1 MSNEREDVRLITHVT
16 YMVKKSCIQH
26 RWPNGPPAAADGESR
41 ERLAGLLGNLL
52 YLKKVQSW
60 PTPEL
65 SISVGYNPDHRIT
78 ILPTHWFCESLG
90 YLSRYLC
97 GASYSVLAV
106 LNFDFNISGSVPPT
120 IRNRVELA

>member
-41 ERLAGLLGNLL
+41 ERLAGLLDNPL
-52 YLKKVQSW
+52 YLTKVQSW

-65 SISVGYNPDHRIT
+65 LVSVGYDPEHCIA
-78 ILPTHWFCESLG
+78 ILPTHWSGESD
-90 YLSRYLC
+90 YISRC
-97 GASYSVLAV
+97 PVRLAT
-106 LNFDFNISGSVPPT
+106 PY
-120 IRNRVELA
+120 